1 MKLEQNDGIQR
12 YEEDLNYE
20 GKEYDVEIDASTGT
34 FLEWI
39 EEGAGQRNSTNTGS
53 GTLFGRE
60 TNINFRYH
68 DYGKGYRNQ
77 I

>member
-1 MKLEQNDGIQR
+1 MPGKVSGATAQDLRMKLEQNDGIQR

-39 EEGAGQRNSTNTGS
+39 EEGAG
-53 GTLFGRE
+53 
-60 TNINFRYH
+60 
-68 DYGKGYRNQ
+68 
-77 I
+77 

>member
-1 MKLEQNDGIQR
+1 MPGKVSGATAQDLRMNLEQNDGIQR

-39 EEGAGQRNSTNTGS
+39 EEGAG
-53 GTLFGRE
+53 
-60 TNINFRYH
+60 
-68 DYGKGYRNQ
+68 
-77 I
+77 